1 MRLSLVDRVGKSSVD
16 CLAKICCIYETEL
29 SWSCR

>member
-16 CLAKICCIYETEL
+16 YLAKICCIYETE
-29 SWSCR
+29 SGGSYR